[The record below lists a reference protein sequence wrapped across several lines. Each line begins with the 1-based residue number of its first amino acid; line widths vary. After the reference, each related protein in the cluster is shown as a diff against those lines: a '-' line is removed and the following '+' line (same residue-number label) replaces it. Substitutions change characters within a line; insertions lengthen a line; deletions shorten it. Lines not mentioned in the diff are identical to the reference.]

1 MPQYLVCNYIP
12 DDFDPSTV
20 TEAMIEEITRL
31 TGNLLLPAPGSS
43 PAASHRTQFVIAVE
57 LWSDGTLGPSRADHK
72 HKPTY

>member
-31 TGNLLLPAPGSS
+31 TGN
-43 PAASHRTQFVIAVE
+43 
-57 LWSDGTLGPSRADHK
+57 
-72 HKPTY
+72 